1 MSHQNLIPRFFN
13 QHLRRKRQVPDRR
26 SICINPRQR
35 EIISC
40 SFLAQMS
47 SHYLTCN
54 NKYCHASLDK
64 PSTSVIDSQL
74 MSPHCFLFAHWE
86 ALCDF
91 PSLFLLLHAVKTNP
105 CWYPRNLGEHE
116 RERDLLSDLLDYSRK
131 HIKFLPLAS
140 LFMRFSRAV
149 VI

>member
-1 MSHQNLIPRFFN
+1 
-13 QHLRRKRQVPDRR
+13 
-26 SICINPRQR
+26 
-35 EIISC
+35 
-40 SFLAQMS
+40 MS

-105 CWYPRNLGEHE
+105 CWYRRNLGEQE
-116 RERDLLSDLLDYSRK
+116 RETCFRIFWIIQENTLNSYLLLRYLWGLAELLLSDWYSTGIFFFFFKRFPFPYESVLNIFILLRYCYN
-131 HIKFLPLAS
+131 
-140 LFMRFSRAV
+140 
-149 VI
+149 